1 LPPHRKKSRNSSYA
15 AAPHAPLPESESLLE
30 PSAADEEGKSSAP
43 GPQPVREGGQKI
55 RTQSELRQSLAPG
68 LYVTATPIGNAADI
82 TLRALNV
89 LCHCDAIVAE
99 DTRVTSRLLAIHG
112 ISRPLLCYNDH
123 NGPSMRPKLL
133 AKLAAGARLALVSDA
148 GTPLVS
154 DPGHKLVR
162 AAREAGIAVHP
173 IPGASAV
180 LAALAIVGLPTDHF
194 FFAGFLSS
202 KQGERRTALSR
213 FAAVPGTLVF
223 YESAH
228 RLAEALADMAEILG
242 PREAAVARE
251 LTKLH
256 EEVRHGTLDALAT
269 YYGTS
274 PPPKGEITLLVGP
287 PSAKDALPD
296 AEIDALL
303 EQALRFMPVSAA
315 SALIAQ
321 AGKLPR
327 RAVYAR
333 ALALQAK
340 SPEGSDG
347 APS

>member
-1 LPPHRKKSRNSSYA
+1 
-15 AAPHAPLPESESLLE
+15 
-30 PSAADEEGKSSAP
+30 
-43 GPQPVREGGQKI
+43 
-55 RTQSELRQSLAPG
+55 
-68 LYVTATPIGNAADI
+68 VTATPIGNAADI

-89 LCHCDAIVAE
+89 LCHCDVIVAE

-133 AKLAAGARLALVSDA
+133 AKLTAGARLALVSDA

-180 LAALAIVGLPTDHF
+180 LAALAMAGLPTDHF

-256 EEVRHGTLDALAT
+256 EELRHGTLDALAAH
-269 YYGTS
+269 YGTS

-287 PSAKDALPD
+287 PSAKDALPGL

-321 AGKLPR
+321 AVRLPR

-340 SPEGSDG
+340 LPAKSPGGGDG